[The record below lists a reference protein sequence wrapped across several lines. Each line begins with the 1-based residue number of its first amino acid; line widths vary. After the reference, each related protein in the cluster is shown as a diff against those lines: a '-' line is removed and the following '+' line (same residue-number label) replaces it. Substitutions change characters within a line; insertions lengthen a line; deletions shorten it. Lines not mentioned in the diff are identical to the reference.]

1 MCLVAIAHRAHPD
14 RPLVVA
20 ANRDE
25 AYARPTRQAHFW
37 DEHPQVLA
45 GRDLEAGGTWL
56 GIDRRGRFA
65 AITNFREVGAH
76 RNDAPSRG
84 HLVGDFLCQDL
95 AAEDYLRKVAAQ
107 AQRYNGFNLLLR
119 DDTGL
124 YYFSNRTQTADPAPR
139 RLAPGVYGLSN
150 HLLDTPWP
158 KVVLA
163 KQRFAQA
170 VDAGEP
176 LESMMEILRDTEPAP
191 DHVLPTTGIGADRER
206 LLSPIF
212 IASETYGTR
221 CSTLIAI
228 SSAKRARFI
237 ERSFG
242 AGGVSGDAVECR
254 FDLEPMPVN
263 HGLRLIT

>member
-1 MCLVAIAHRAHPD
+1 MCLIAIAHQAHPD

-25 AYARPTRQAHFW
+25 AYARPTLQAHFW

-76 RNDAPSRG
+76 RKDAPSRG
-84 HLVGDFLCQDL
+84 HLVGDFLCRDTP
-95 AAEDYLRKVAAQ
+95 AGDYLQLVASQ
-107 AQRYNGFNLLLR
+107 AQRYNGFNLLLL
-119 DDTGL
+119 DSSGL
-124 YYFSNRTQTADPAPR
+124 YYLSNRVVASGTGPR
-139 RLAPGVYGLSN
+139 KLAPGVYGLSN

-170 VDAGEP
+170 IDAGES
-176 LESMMEILRDTEPAP
+176 LESMAEILRDTDIAP
-191 DHVLPTTGIGADRER
+191 DAVLPSTGIGADRER

-212 IASETYGTR
+212 IASEIYGTR
-221 CSTLIAI
+221 CSTLLEI
-228 SSAKRARFI
+228 SAGRRARFI

-242 AGGVSGDAVECR
+242 TGGVNGDAVEYR
-254 FDLEPMPVN
+254 FDLLPARA
-263 HGLRLIT
+263 HA

>member
-1 MCLVAIAHRAHPD
+1 MCLIAIAYQAQAA

-25 AYARPTRQAHFW
+25 AYMRPTAQAHFW
-37 DEHPQVLA
+37 EDQPDVLA

-56 GIDRRGRFA
+56 GVDRRGRFA
-65 AITNFREVGAH
+65 AITNFRETGGRHAS
-76 RNDAPSRG
+76 APSRG
-84 HLVGDFLCQDL
+84 KLVGDFLCAGVPAQ
-95 AAEDYLRKVAAQ
+95 DYLRGVSSSAQ
-107 AQRYNGFNLLLR
+107 DYNGFNLLLL

-124 YYFSNRTQTADPAPR
+124 FYFSNRSDALDSAPR

-158 KVVLA
+158 KVVVA
-163 KQRFAQA
+163 KQRFGQA
-170 VDAGEP
+170 VAAGEP
-176 LESMMEILRDTEPAP
+176 LESMASILRDTESAP
-191 DHVLPTTGIGADRER
+191 DDALPSTGVGADRER

-221 CSTLIAI
+221 CSTLLEI
-228 SSAKRARFI
+228 SAGRRARFV

-242 AGGVSGDAVECR
+242 DGGKIGDAVEHR
-254 FDLEPMPVN
+254 FDI
-263 HGLRLIT
+263 R